1 MKLSESWLREW
12 VDLPVDTEELIS
24 QLTMAGLEVDAVEDA
39 APDFQNVLVGHVLS
53 VEPHPNADNLKICQV
68 SIKPEDVT
76 QVVCGAVNVRQGI
89 KVPFAVVGARL
100 PGSVKIKLAKLR
112 DVESFGM
119 LCGADELGLSDKSKG
134 LLELP
139 LDAPVGLNLRDY
151 LKLNDKI
158 IDIDLTPNRGDCLSV
173 RGVAREAAVLNLVPF
188 SEPCFLSVS
197 SSITDTFSIQVDESE
212 ACSRY
217 AGRIIKNV
225 DMTVSSPLWLQ
236 EKLRRSGLRSTDAV
250 VDVTNY
256 VMLEL
261 GQPMHAF
268 DLDKLNGG
276 VLVRMAKKGEML
288 SLLDGSKVVLTP
300 DTLVVADKDKVVAM
314 AGIMGSDNT
323 AVSSNTCNIFLES
336 AYFNAIAISGRSR
349 AYGKH
354 TDASHRFERGVDP
367 SLQEVAIE
375 RATALLLEIAG
386 GRAGPVSI
394 VENKADLFQET
405 EITLRH
411 ARLEQQLGLTIEGS
425 QVEDILNRLGLAVR
439 KISGIGWHCSPPS
452 WRFDLSLEADLIEEV
467 ARIYGYENLP
477 VATPS
482 AQLPITSFLETR
494 RELPGLRNQ
503 LIARGYHEAITY
515 CFVDPEIQRQLTPD
529 AEVISL
535 VNPISSDMSVMRT
548 TLWSGL
554 LPAIRHNLN
563 RQQSRIRL
571 FETGLVFSPSDSGLK
586 QESMIAGAI
595 TGHRMPENWHTNAEL
610 VDFFDLKGDVQSLLS
625 PYTASEQFEFIKGQ
639 HPCLHSGQCAQIR
652 RNGHLV
658 GWLGQVHP
666 AVQKILGLTQTIFV
680 FEVHLQSILE
690 DKLPRFAEVSK
701 FPEVRRDLAFIVHE
715 DVTAGDLCKTVRAE
729 AGKTLIDIKIF
740 DVYKGKGIKVD
751 NKSIA
756 LGLTFRDTSRTLEDS
771 EINQAVASIA
781 RAIEVKFS
789 GILRD
794 Q

>member
-12 VDLPVDTEELIS
+12 VDLPVDTEELIF

-68 SIKPEDVT
+68 SIKPEGFT
-76 QVVCGAVNVRQGI
+76 QVVCGAINVRQGI
-89 KVPFAVVGARL
+89 KVPFAIVGARL
-100 PGSVKIKLAKLR
+100 PGGVKIKMAKLR

-139 LDAPVGLNLRDY
+139 LDAPVGLNLHDY

-173 RGVAREAAVLNLVPF
+173 RGIAREAAILNLVPF
-188 SEPCFLSVS
+188 SEPCFSPVS
-197 SSITDTFSIQVDESE
+197 SSVTDTFPIQIDEGE

-217 AGRIIKNV
+217 AGRVIKNV
-225 DMTVSSPLWLQ
+225 DMTTESPLWLQ
-236 EKLRRSGLRSTDAV
+236 EKLRRSGLRSIDAV

-268 DLDKLNGG
+268 DLDKLDGG
-276 VLVRMAKKGEML
+276 ILVRMAKKGEII
-288 SLLDGSKVVLTP
+288 SLLDGSKVALTP
-300 DTLVVADKDKVVAM
+300 DTLVVADKDKVIAM
-314 AGIMGSDNT
+314 AGIMGSGNT
-323 AVSSNTCNIFLES
+323 AVSPNTCNIFLES
-336 AYFNAIAISGRSR
+336 AYFNPVVISGRSR

-367 SLQEVAIE
+367 RLPEVAIE
-375 RATALLLEIAG
+375 RATALLLEIVG
-386 GRAGPVSI
+386 GSAGPISI
-394 VENKADLFQET
+394 AEKKADLFQET

-411 ARLEQQLGLTIEGS
+411 ARLEQQLGLSIEGS
-425 QVEDILNRLGLAVR
+425 QIEDILNRLGLTVR

-477 VATPS
+477 VATPLVR
-482 AQLPITSFLETR
+482 LPITSFLETK
-494 RELPGLRNQ
+494 RELPGLRSQ

-515 CFVDPEIQRQLTPD
+515 CFVDPEVQCQLTPD
-529 AEVISL
+529 IEEVSL

-563 RQQSRIRL
+563 RQQSRVRL
-571 FETGLVFSPSDSGLK
+571 FETGLIFSLSDSGLK

-595 TGHRMPENWHTNAEL
+595 TGRRMPENWHANAEL

-625 PYTASEQFEFIKGQ
+625 PYSASEQFEFIKGQ
-639 HPCLHSGQCAQIR
+639 HPCLHPGQCAQIR

-658 GWLGQVHP
+658 GWLGQIHP
-666 AVQKILGLTQTIFV
+666 AVQKILGLAQTLFV
-680 FEVHLQSILE
+680 FEIYLQSILE
-690 DKLPRFAEVSK
+690 DKLPRFSGMSK

-715 DVTAGDLCKTVRAE
+715 DVTAGNLCKTVRNE
-729 AGKTLIDIKIF
+729 AGKILVDIKIF
-740 DVYKGKGIKVD
+740 DVYKGKGIEVGS
-751 NKSIA
+751 KSIA
-756 LGLTFRDTSRTLEDS
+756 LGLTFRDTSSTLEDS
-771 EINQAVASIA
+771 KVNQSVASIV